1 MERPPR
7 RRAASLIVICIIALT
22 IFSRTPGADSVRWVQ
37 ILLLFAA
44 GMCAGVALATTQMI
58 RRAGS
63 PPS

>member
-7 RRAASLIVICIIALT
+7 RRIASLAVICVIALVLFT
-22 IFSRTPGADSVRWVQ
+22 RTPGADSVRWVQ

-44 GMCAGVALATTQMI
+44 GMCAGVALATAMH
-58 RRAGS
+58 RRTGS